1 MRISDW
7 SSDVCSSDLG
17 GDGAPLPLSEICA
30 GGGAGVYRGE
40 DIRIGL
46 CDGPREVSARAEPWR
61 DLCADR
67 GRDRLFAVE
76 DARRVRAGLARR
88 AGEARTRAR
97 GGVGFFWGGEEVG
110 RGNV

>member
-1 MRISDW
+1 MKRRPPIYTRTDTLFPYTTLFRS
-7 SSDVCSSDLG
+7 
-17 GDGAPLPLSEICA
+17 
-30 GGGAGVYRGE
+30 VYRGE

-97 GGVGFFWGGEEVG
+97 GAVGFFWGGEVVG
-110 RGNV
+110 NRPV